1 MVEFDPNN
9 QLTEKEL
16 ELLGEEN
23 FDDFLHYI
31 DQKAKHLK
39 QFSKPLSSYHTKR
52 FASISAATQGKEIT
66 KEELKKAGEL
76 GKKNEDIAFNKI
88 KERFDEMEKDNPKY
102 KDEGIKN
109 IKTNRSQWFD

>member
-9 QLTEKEL
+9 EL
-16 ELLGEEN
+16 SDEELDRIAEEN
-23 FDDFLHYI
+23 FDDFLDYL
-31 DQKAKHLK
+31 DQKAAYLK
-39 QFSKPLSSYHTKR
+39 QFTKPLSSYHTKR
-52 FASISAATQGKEIT
+52 FAAITAATQGKEIT
-66 KEELKKAGEL
+66 DEELKKAGEI
-76 GKKNEDIAFNKI
+76 GKKNEDIAFEKI

>member
-23 FDDFLHYI
+23 FDDFLDYI

-76 GKKNEDIAFNKI
+76 GKKNEDVAFNKI

>member
-9 QLTEKEL
+9 PLSDVEL
-16 ELLGEEN
+16 EILGEEN
-23 FDDFLHYI
+23 FDDFLDYI
-31 DQKAKHLK
+31 DQKAEHLK

-52 FASISAATQGKEIT
+52 YAYISAATQGKELT

-76 GKKNEDIAFNKI
+76 GKKNEDAAFNKI

-102 KDEGIKN
+102 NDEGIKN

>member
-23 FDDFLHYI
+23 FDDFLDYI
-31 DQKAKHLK
+31 DQKAEHLK

-66 KEELKKAGEL
+66 KDELKKAGEL
-76 GKKNEDIAFNKI
+76 GKKNEDAAFEKI

>member
-23 FDDFLHYI
+23 FDDFLDYI